1 MNITAGVLY
10 SVLIGTCLV
19 MNKYVLS
26 TLGFRYPTIFQGWQ
40 MLVGFIIF
48 RLLICLYKNSFSV
61 ISLDRSGFISL
72 LPAFLFFTTSIIS
85 GSKALSSIPIPIF
98 ISCYNIIPALI
109 SLLDFAVPS
118 RPPVAPL
125 QTVASVVSIITGSCL
140 IIGQVGLTF
149 DDSAYFW
156 LVVGIITTLAHTLY
170 SRIADARY
178 TSRDRLYFSFLF
190 SLITLAPASVYLEEA
205 FAALN
210 FHHDRQEMFVIGS
223 MISAVLGT
231 TASLYSTRLKQD
243 EYFGPICHLA
253 LACTA
258 LLSPLLFSMD
268 LAWWQWLLVSVN
280 VVSTIP
286 IPSHVAKED
295 EEPLLNGSVLSF

>member
-10 SVLIGTCLV
+10 SVLIGTCLF

-48 RLLICLYKNSFSV
+48 RILICLYKSSFSV

-85 GSKALSSIPIPIF
+85 GSKALSSIPVPIF

-118 RPPVAPL
+118 RPPIAPL
-125 QTVASVVSIITGSCL
+125 QTVASLLSIITGSCL

-149 DDSAYFW
+149 NDSAYFW
-156 LVVGIITTLAHTLY
+156 LVVGIICTLAHTLY
-170 SRIADARY
+170 CRIADARY
-178 TSRDRLYFSFLF
+178 NARDRLYYSFLF

-205 FAALN
+205 FAALS

-223 MISAVLGT
+223 MISAVIGT
-231 TASLYSTRLKQD
+231 AASLYATRLKQD

-253 LACTA
+253 LAVTA
-258 LLSPLLFSMD
+258 LLSPLLFATE
-268 LAWWQWLLVSVN
+268 LVWWQWLLVSIN
-280 VVSTIP
+280 VIVTIP
-286 IPSHVAKED
+286 IPSHMGKEE
-295 EEPLLNGSVLSF
+295 EEPLINGSVLSF